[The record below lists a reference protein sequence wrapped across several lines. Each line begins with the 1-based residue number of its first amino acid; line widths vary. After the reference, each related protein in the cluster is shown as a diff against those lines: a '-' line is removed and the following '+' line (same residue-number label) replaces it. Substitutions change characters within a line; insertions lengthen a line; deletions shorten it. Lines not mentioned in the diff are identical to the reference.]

1 MRAVHL
7 SDLNMATRTLLA
19 VPDKGRR
26 KLVQLLIQNAHL
38 ADKYRKKT
46 GRTHPQYGDGSLC
59 AVCLPMAR
67 AAMPDRCD
75 PRYLACL
82 GIVIEGLL
90 ESVTMK
96 VCEH

>member
-7 SDLNMATRTLLA
+7 SDLNMAARALLA
-19 VPDKGRR
+19 APERR
-26 KLVQLLIQNAHL
+26 RRNLVRLLIQNACL
-38 ADKYRKKT
+38 ADTYRKKT

>member
-7 SDLNMATRTLLA
+7 SDLNMAARTLLA
-19 VPDKGRR
+19 VPDTGRR
-26 KLVQLLIQNAHL
+26 NLAHLLIKNAHL

-46 GRTHPQYGDGSLC
+46 GRAHPRYGDGSLC
-59 AVCLPMAR
+59 AVCLPLAR
-67 AAMPDRCD
+67 TAMPDRCD
-75 PRYLACL
+75 PRYLECL

-90 ESVTMK
+90 DSVTMK